1 LQKHLHS
8 AGHYLLLVNT
18 SDAIRERRSIK
29 RFTDRPVTREEIE
42 QLLAAATFAP
52 NHRLTNPWRFYVLGP
67 DGREAYGR
75 ALGDR
80 KAKKQTDPA
89 KAAEIS
95 NTVAAEHRAVPV
107 MIAVAV
113 VETSDAEQRDEDYA
127 ATMMGVQN
135 IMLRALEMGLGTSIK
150 TGGIMSDPAA
160 RAAARVPE
168 GPRIVAIISVG
179 QPAEVPPAKQKTPAG
194 DLTTWVP

>member
-1 LQKHLHS
+1 VK
-8 AGHYLLLVNT
+8 T

-29 RFTDRPVTREEIE
+29 RFTDRPVSREEIE
-42 QLLAAATFAP
+42 ALLAAATLAP

-67 DGREAYGR
+67 NAREGYGR

-89 KAAEIS
+89 KAAEVRE
-95 NTVAAEHRAVPV
+95 TVAAEHRALPV

-113 VETSDAEQRDEDYA
+113 IEAADAEQREEDYA

-150 TGGIMSDPAA
+150 SGGIMSDPAA
-160 RAAARVPE
+160 RAAVGIPD
-168 GPRIVAIISVG
+168 GQRIVAVINVG
-179 QPAEVPPAKQKTPAG
+179 QPAEVPPAKQKTAAG
-194 DLTTWVP
+194 DLTTWMP